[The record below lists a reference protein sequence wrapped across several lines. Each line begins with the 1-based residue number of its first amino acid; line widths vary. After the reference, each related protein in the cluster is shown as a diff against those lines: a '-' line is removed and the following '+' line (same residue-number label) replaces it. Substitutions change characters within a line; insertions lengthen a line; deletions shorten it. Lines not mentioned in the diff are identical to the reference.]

1 MTPPRSIAWLRAFAI
16 LWIGLLAGFAA
27 GIEWIRT
34 RPEPPA
40 PSGGIDLV
48 GAGATFPYPLYRRWF
63 ADYTAATGFR
73 INYLSVGSG
82 EGIRLLLD
90 GEVDFGATDR
100 PLTAAERARA
110 SCGPLLIPMAVGP
123 VAVVANLPRVAAIR
137 LDADLLAAIYLG
149 RVTTW
154 EAQEVRLLNPGLP
167 LRVAPIRVAHRV
179 HTSGTSAVFESYLRT
194 APAWQAA
201 RPIAAAPWE
210 VGEGFEGNEG
220 VAAFVRATPG
230 AIGFVELSYAIQ
242 SRLLIATIGNHAGA
256 FVLPDSASVAA
267 TVAELLRPDFPDS
280 VADLNRARGASAYPI
295 VAVTRLVADRVLEDE
310 RRATMLFDFARWALR
325 EGAPA
330 ARSLGYSPLPD
341 ATASQVV
348 RRLDQQIPGHCLAPP
363 GAA

>member
-63 ADYTAATGFR
+63 ADYTSQTGFR

-110 SCGPLLIPMAVGP
+110 TCGPLLIPMAVGP

-149 RVTTW
+149 KVTTW
-154 EAQEVRLLNPGLP
+154 EAQGVRLLNPGLP
-167 LRVAPIRVAHRV
+167 ERVAPIRVAHRV

-194 APAWQAA
+194 APAWHAA
-201 RPIAAAPWE
+201 RPLAAAPWE
-210 VGEGFEGNEG
+210 VGEGFDGNEG

-242 SRLLIATIGNHAGA
+242 SRLLIATIGNRAGS

-280 VADLNRARGASAYPI
+280 VPDLNRAEGERAYPI
-295 VAVTRLVADRVLEDE
+295 VAVTRLVADRILGDE

-348 RRLDQQIPGHCLAPP
+348 RRLDQQIPGRCLAPP